1 MQQETRSK
9 KIVRTFKLFTLWR
22 GMLRPPKTNAKCL
35 RRQKAGD
42 YFAFSVSY
50 NSLVSI
56 FYFGLVSLLQCGLEN
71 ES

>member
-9 KIVRTFKLFTLWR
+9 KIVKTFKLFTLR
-22 GMLRPPKTNAKCL
+22 GMLRPPKTKVKCL
-35 RRQKAGD
+35 RRQKVED
-42 YFAFSVSY
+42 YFALSVSY